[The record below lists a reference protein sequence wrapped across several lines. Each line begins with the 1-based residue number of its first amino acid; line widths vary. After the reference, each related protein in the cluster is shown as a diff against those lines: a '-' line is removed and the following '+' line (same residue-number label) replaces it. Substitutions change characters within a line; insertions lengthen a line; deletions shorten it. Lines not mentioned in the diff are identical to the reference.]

1 MDVSGR
7 PTVTL
12 DSLPDELIHLLLHH
26 LPPEDTLMSF
36 ALTSQRFHRLADEPL
51 LWRHH
56 CHSSFHYWDFSH
68 EFPLQNTLPAPE
80 VDWKGL
86 FIIRKRRLTQAAAL
100 FSKIV
105 TTRVDRLDNMERIA
119 EMGYD
124 VKEFLIE
131 QYRAPDTHQD
141 FLSRRYVYMSTA

>member
-86 FIIRKRRLTQAAAL
+86 FIIRNRPPL
-100 FSKIV
+100 FSQKSSLHV
-105 TTRVDRLDNMERIA
+105 
-119 EMGYD
+119 
-124 VKEFLIE
+124 LIDWITWSVSL
-131 QYRAPDTHQD
+131 RWGTM
-141 FLSRRYVYMSTA
+141 SRSF